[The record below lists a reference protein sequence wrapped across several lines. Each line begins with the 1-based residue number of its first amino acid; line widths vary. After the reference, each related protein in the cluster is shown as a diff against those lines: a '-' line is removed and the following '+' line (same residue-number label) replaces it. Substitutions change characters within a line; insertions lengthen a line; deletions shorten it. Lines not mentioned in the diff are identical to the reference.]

1 MTDRLPESLRRL
13 VEETLQLAHLD
24 PEDQTAV
31 GRDLADH
38 FKDGLAAGR
47 TVDELAARF
56 GAPAVAAGLIAESR
70 SASRPGGSHRFS
82 KEKRMAR
89 FAGSLRADVRY
100 AVRGLVRSPGFT
112 VIAALTLALG
122 IGVNT
127 AIFSVVRATLLSSL
141 PLADSH
147 LLVRPY
153 FRNVARGFNR
163 TSVTY
168 IDLTEWREQ
177 TDIFEAVAHYGRIGV
192 DLEGDPPARTF
203 GASVSED
210 FFKVYRAEP
219 VLGRLFAPEEHVGDQ
234 TVVILARSFW
244 ESRFGAD
251 PDIPGTTIRL
261 SGRSVTVV
269 GVVDETRT
277 WPTYPQFWIPRIT
290 PASMTN
296 DMRRRDNFNR
306 SAVARLR
313 DDVSIEQASVRLGE
327 MSARVAR
334 DNPVTREGW
343 EADVAGLREWIVG
356 LQLPVTLW
364 VLLAAATF
372 VLLIACTN
380 VASLLATRSAGRR
393 WRWVQ
398 VRGRW
403 RATSGLR
410 VC

>member
-1 MTDRLPESLRRL
+1 VTDRLPESLRRL

-147 LLVRPY
+147 CRWRIPTCWC
-153 FRNVARGFNR
+153 GP
-163 TSVTY
+163 TSETS
-168 IDLTEWREQ
+168 R
-177 TDIFEAVAHYGRIGV
+177 
-192 DLEGDPPARTF
+192 
-203 GASVSED
+203 GAST
-210 FFKVYRAEP
+210 A
-219 VLGRLFAPEEHVGDQ
+219 
-234 TVVILARSFW
+234 
-244 ESRFGAD
+244 
-251 PDIPGTTIRL
+251 
-261 SGRSVTVV
+261 
-269 GVVDETRT
+269 
-277 WPTYPQFWIPRIT
+277 
-290 PASMTN
+290 
-296 DMRRRDNFNR
+296 
-306 SAVARLR
+306 
-313 DDVSIEQASVRLGE
+313 
-327 MSARVAR
+327 
-334 DNPVTREGW
+334 
-343 EADVAGLREWIVG
+343 
-356 LQLPVTLW
+356 
-364 VLLAAATF
+364 
-372 VLLIACTN
+372 
-380 VASLLATRSAGRR
+380 
-393 WRWVQ
+393 Q
-398 VRGRW
+398 V
-403 RATSGLR
+403 
-410 VC
+410 